1 MHGEHGI
8 SGERDN
14 WTAEI
19 QRHVS
24 GGAERAGRPGSHPL
38 QQNWGGLRSPTIDT
52 LFKIAHA
59 LDIPPHEIVAA
70 IERALAGELAVVWI
84 SAHKSGSRD
93 FPGPRF
99 AHLKLF

>member
-1 MHGEHGI
+1 MTSKNLATVAMMKATGGEMHGEHGI

-38 QQNWGGLRSPTIDT
+38 QQN
-52 LFKIAHA
+52 
-59 LDIPPHEIVAA
+59 
-70 IERALAGELAVVWI
+70 
-84 SAHKSGSRD
+84 
-93 FPGPRF
+93 
-99 AHLKLF
+99 